1 MSTVK
6 PLLELEVVS
15 PAGRVRLSALEQ
27 DAFESMALWLP
38 GALAP
43 EWSID
48 ELQGAVTEGRG
59 VLICDAAGEA
69 IGMAIVR
76 LDAPV
81 ARAASVPFLSIAP
94 ERRYRGLGGEAGIAL
109 QRYLSDQLGYERV
122 YAPVPDGRG
131 LAVYFWLRL
140 GFRPLTQSE
149 APWAL
154 MGLGDEE
161 PKRGMWMLRDE
172 A

>member
-1 MSTVK
+1 MFES
-6 PLLELEVVS
+6 EVVS
-15 PAGRVRLSALEQ
+15 SAGRIRLSGLTQ
-27 DAFESMALWLP
+27 DAFDSMALWLP

-48 ELQGAVTEGRG
+48 ELAGAVSAGRG
-59 VLICDAAGEA
+59 VLVSDAAGEA
-69 IGMAIVR
+69 IGLAVVR
-76 LDAPV
+76 LDQPAPGG
-81 ARAASVPFLSIAP
+81 ASVPFLSIAP

-109 QRYLSDQLGYERV
+109 QRHLRERLGIERV

-140 GFRPLTQSE
+140 GLGPLTQSE
-149 APWAL
+149 APWPL
-154 MGLGDEE
+154 VGLGDEE
-161 PKRGMWMLRDE
+161 LKPGIWMLRDE